1 MDMVIFVLCP
11 LWYTGFQM
19 LGPLSTAV
27 SYALLTRQVG
37 IEIQLQIDLSKSTIY
52 DKILKPLKLATY
64 TGSIQGCLIAG
75 VKRKNK

>member
-37 IEIQLQIDLSKSTIY
+37 IEIQLQISR
-52 DKILKPLKLATY
+52 ATTY
-64 TGSIQGCLIAG
+64 AELCLHKA
-75 VKRKNK
+75 